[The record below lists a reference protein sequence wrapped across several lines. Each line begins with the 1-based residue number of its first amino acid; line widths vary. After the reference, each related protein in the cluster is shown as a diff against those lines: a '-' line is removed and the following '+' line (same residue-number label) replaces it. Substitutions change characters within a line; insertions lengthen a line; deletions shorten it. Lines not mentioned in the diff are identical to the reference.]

1 MKYYFCEINSK
12 KQSYLGKLVMLIL
25 AMLVST
31 ISFGVKLGTIKG
43 LSKLSNYNELKDVD
57 VSDITTLKIIN
68 GIPRQP
74 GKGFSGVA
82 VLYLDGKIIGLSTIK
97 NGKNHGKLYAYTD
110 NGQLIDVGE
119 WKNGVKDGESKNYYE
134 DGQLMNIQI
143 FKNDVLTF
151 AKVYNQDGSIKS
163 TYNQTSG
170 NRGIMEIHTK
180 EGNKETTMKV
190 EVIYKEI
197 NRIVYS
203 YYTFIRDGKFEVFD
217 NKGRLLEEGTYK
229 DDEVASS
236 TKIDKFLGFIAQDST
251 YKVNVEDRDY
261 FFKTLKELNLKG
273 LTEEHYK
280 EQVKLFGNKSFCSS
294 LGMVIPQYYI
304 FEGEPVQALIESYLL
319 KMSKD
324 IKKVSK
330 KYTELNDKDFITK
343 YFKSYCKVPSES
355 SLSFVKD
362 YNKDPKALREFL
374 KNPVIK

>member
-1 MKYYFCEINSK
+1 M
-12 KQSYLGKLVMLIL
+12 
-25 AMLVST
+25 
-31 ISFGVKLGTIKG
+31 
-43 LSKLSNYNELKDVD
+43 
-57 VSDITTLKIIN
+57 SDITTLKIIN

-119 WKNGVKDGESKNYYE
+119 WKNGIKDGESKNYYE

-229 DDEVASS
+229 DDEVVSS